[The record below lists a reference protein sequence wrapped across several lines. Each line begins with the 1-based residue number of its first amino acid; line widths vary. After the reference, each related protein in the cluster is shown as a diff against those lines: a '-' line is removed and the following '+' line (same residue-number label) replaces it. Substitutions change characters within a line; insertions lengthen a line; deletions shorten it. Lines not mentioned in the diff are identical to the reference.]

1 MLLTR
6 GIKREITHV
15 EPPATHYTDP
25 RPKQSVYKV
34 PIGQE
39 PETPRGE
46 HKGDRIPG
54 GGGGKLYEA
63 PEFPGPAHHDPNAH
77 VSENDPIEILDTGI
91 ILPIFKSEN
100 PKDEE

>member
-1 MLLTR
+1 MILTR
-6 GIKREITHV
+6 DIKREIKHV

-25 RPKQSVYKV
+25 RPKQSVYTV

-39 PETPRGE
+39 PETPKGQ
-46 HKGDRIPG
+46 HKGDVIPG

-63 PEFPGPAHHDPNAH
+63 PEFPGPNDH

-91 ILPIFKSEN
+91 ILPIFKSKN
-100 PKDEE
+100 PIDEE